1 MTAASVHRPFFVYGT
16 LRREQG
22 NYRLLRGRTVSEHPA
37 TLPGYALHA
46 AGLPYV
52 VAAGADDLVVGE
64 LMFVR
69 PSHYAEI
76 LGTLDQLE
84 GCTLGRP
91 GLYERIAAS
100 ARYRL
105 GGQDRAVEAWVY
117 LAGDHFRPSP
127 TSLVAS
133 GDWLGG
139 RRLRPALR

>member
-1 MTAASVHRPFFVYGT
+1 MIPASVHRPFFVYGT
-16 LRREQG
+16 PRRGQG

-37 TLPGYALHA
+37 RLPGYALHA

-52 VAAGADDLVVGE
+52 VAGRADDLVAGD

-76 LGTLDQLE
+76 LGVLDQLE
-84 GCTLGRP
+84 GYTPGRP
-91 GLYERIAAS
+91 GLYERIAAT

-117 LAGDHFRPSP
+117 LAGDHFRP
-127 TSLVAS
+127 
-133 GDWLGG
+133 
-139 RRLRPALR
+139 